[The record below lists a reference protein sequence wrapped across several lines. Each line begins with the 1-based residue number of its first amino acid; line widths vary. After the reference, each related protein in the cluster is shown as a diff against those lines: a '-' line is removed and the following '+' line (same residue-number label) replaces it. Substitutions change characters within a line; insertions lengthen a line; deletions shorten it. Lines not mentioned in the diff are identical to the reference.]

1 MRKLI
6 TSLVAI
12 LGIAAYATAQTAD
25 VSGTIRTTAGVPIAG
40 VVVTDGYTVTATD
53 AEGKYSF
60 NRHEEAAYVYYSI
73 PAEYRV
79 PLRQGHPCFYKKL
92 TDDKVYDF
100 VLQPLKGGAEKEF
113 RLIMVADPQCQN
125 LRHVYRFHSETAP
138 DLRKTAKKSKSPCYA
153 VSLGDIVY
161 SEGPRNANYL
171 MPMIKEEMRAENI
184 GMPMFQT
191 IGNHDCDY
199 EPVATGKRNST
210 PTVRLQRM
218 FEATFGPIDYSW
230 NRGNVH
236 IVSMNDIV
244 YDDINNFKKYHGDFT
259 DKQVEWLR
267 KDLSYVSKDKMV
279 VFCVHIPLEH
289 MRKSPRV
296 QAVLKMLSEYAECK
310 IMSGHTHYTRRY
322 THKNGI
328 HEYILGAASGCWW
341 WSRNN
346 GDGTPNGYGIFDI
359 KDGRLAD
366 HRYKGTGFDID
377 YQLRLYRG
385 NATFGGKHEQP
396 TLPFGA
402 DKILANVWFADK
414 DWKVELYEDGKL
426 SGEMKKMKPSPFRG
440 DEHPSL
446 ESSTD
451 WWAIGYHT
459 GVVGRGHKKGSTR
472 KNYCVPCHHMY
483 IYTLKNPNAKV
494 KVVATDDKGRKY
506 TCDYVIENADYSLA
520 APEEYKTTEV
530 W

>member
-1 MRKLI
+1 
-6 TSLVAI
+6 
-12 LGIAAYATAQTAD
+12 
-25 VSGTIRTTAGVPIAG
+25 
-40 VVVTDGYTVTATD
+40 
-53 AEGKYSF
+53 
-60 NRHEEAAYVYYSI
+60 
-73 PAEYRV
+73 
-79 PLRQGHPCFYKKL
+79 
-92 TDDKVYDF
+92 
-100 VLQPLKGGAEKEF
+100 
-113 RLIMVADPQCQN
+113 
-125 LRHVYRFHSETAP
+125 
-138 DLRKTAKKSKSPCYA
+138 
-153 VSLGDIVY
+153 
-161 SEGPRNANYL
+161 
-171 MPMIKEEMRAENI
+171 
-184 GMPMFQT
+184 
-191 IGNHDCDY
+191 
-199 EPVATGKRNST
+199 
-210 PTVRLQRM
+210 M

-230 NRGNVH
+230 NRGDVH

-259 DKQVEWLR
+259 DEQVEWLR

-279 VFCVHIPLEH
+279 ILCVHIPLEH
-289 MRKSPRV
+289 LRKSPRV

-328 HEYILGAASGCWW
+328 HEYIFGAASGCWW

-346 GDGTPNGYGIFDI
+346 GDGTPNGYGLIDI
-359 KDGRLAD
+359 AGNKVVD
-366 HRYKGTGFDID
+366 HRYKGTGFDLD

-414 DWKVELYEDGKL
+414 DWKIELYEDGKL

-446 ESSTD
+446 ESSKD

-520 APEEYKTTEV
+520 APAEYKVTEV